1 MRRSATMTAAIGL
14 GLGLAL
20 GTTGW
25 AAAHP
30 TVMIPEVGEG
40 QCSTGGGTPTQ
51 FRDLLAPAGA
61 LYCKG
66 GTYDNSLI
74 YDKSR

>member
-1 MRRSATMTAAIGL
+1 MRRPATMTAAIGL

-25 AAAHP
+25 AAAQP
-30 TVMIPEVGEG
+30 AMKIRVGVQECEKNG
-40 QCSTGGGTPTQ
+40 GAATG
-51 FRDLLAPAGA
+51 FNDLIAPAGA

-66 GTYDNSLI
+66 GTYDDEIIS
-74 YDKSR
+74 

>member
-25 AAAHP
+25 AAAQP
-30 TVMIPEVGEG
+30 TTYPTISIDE
-40 QCSTGGGTPTQ
+40 CRTRGGSAINFGSNYVCDIGDGKFQEIGPIS
-51 FRDLLAPAGA
+51 F
-61 LYCKG
+61 
-66 GTYDNSLI
+66 S
-74 YDKSR
+74 